1 MGVIDQLEKDASIDP
16 EEASATGDT
25 SGDGEYGW
33 RKLEIT
39 LPSWDPLQS
48 IAELIEKLKEILDI
62 MVKALEAF
70 LNFIGAFADPIAA
83 LVQKIIDAI
92 TELLEGLLHDVGI
105 YLFYVP
111 FAKKLMTNF
120 AGIGDF
126 TPEEMGWLF
135 GGGIGPE
142 PDETP
147 SQEEERERLSQFLTN
162 VNRYSGGN
170 YGFFKTIWDSLYDEG
185 DLNRPMF
192 YNENDYIAGYLM
204 LIGTNFD
211 PIGFLDD
218 LWRLFGI
225 FGSLFGGI
233 PGLPEDIPV
242 PTGLTA
248 TPLSTGQAGTYGTS
262 TGSFDVLLEWD
273 GPGTLINQISDLGNI
288 ILYPVETA
296 IIRVKNNPNAMTA
309 SNIVELIGTRELTEG
324 YEKGTDD
331 LNVKVVKI
339 LDKPLVKTTYV
350 DKDVPLD
357 DKPIGDSYFYAVA
370 WKLDAY
376 ESRFVSDDEEPQR
389 KLDYWQISNV
399 ARATPQPALPPSVR
413 PDWLRTPSLASL
425 FPPLE
430 EFIGRI
436 IGFLKTLEGL
446 ITSVIDQ
453 YKAYIEF
460 LKSEVKR
467 YEKLITDILDTI
479 QQLAELLKVPS
490 ITGGVYYRPFYGQGG
505 NNFMIQDLLKSLVVS
520 PEADPAAPPFLRGD
534 EFVTGFVLMAGGPK
548 PQVDAFR
555 AALGIILGTHGIGL
569 GEMME
574 DLGEALQEMEEA
586 CFGDDFGETD
596 CSQEAEEIFSES
608 LEDITNC
615 DAVTKTEE
623 AIVAALFGDDMAVR
637 R

>member
-1 MGVIDQLEKDASIDP
+1 MGVID
-16 EEASATGDT
+16 
-25 SGDGEYGW
+25 
-33 RKLEIT
+33 KLEIESADFKLGPET
-39 LPSWDPLQS
+39 KFTDTGALSEGKYHWNKLELALPSWDPLQS
-48 IAELIEKLKEILDI
+48 IAQVIEKLKEGLAL

-70 LNFIGAFADPIAA
+70 LNFLGAFADPIAA
-83 LVQKIIDAI
+83 LVKKIIDAI

-120 AGIGDF
+120 AGVGDF
-126 TPEEMGWLF
+126 TPEEMEWLF
-135 GGGIGPE
+135 GGGIGPK
-142 PDETP
+142 PNDTP
-147 SQEEERERLSQFLTN
+147 SQTEERKRLSQFLTN

-192 YNENDYIAGYLM
+192 YGNNDYVAGYVM
-204 LIGTNFD
+204 LIGSDFD

-242 PTGLTA
+242 PTNLIA
-248 TPLSTGQAGTYGTS
+248 TPLSTGQAGSYGTS

-273 GPGTLINQISDLGNI
+273 GPGSLINQISDLGNI
-288 ILYPVETA
+288 ILYPTETA
-296 IIRVKNNPNAMTA
+296 IIRVKNNPNAMIA
-309 SNIVELIGTRELTEG
+309 SNIVELAGTRELTVG
-324 YEKGTDD
+324 RLGGTDD
-331 LNVKVVKI
+331 MNVEVVAI

-350 DKDVPLD
+350 DRNVPLD
-357 DKPIGDSYFYAVA
+357 DTPIGDSYYYATA
-370 WKLDAY
+370 WRLDAF
-376 ESRFVSDDEEPQR
+376 ESRFVSDDTAPQR

-399 ARATPQPALPPSVR
+399 ARATPQPAHPPSIR

-446 ITSVIDQ
+446 IGSVLDQ

-479 QQLAELLKVPS
+479 KKLAELLKVPS
-490 ITGGVYYRPFYGQGG
+490 ITGGVYYRPFYGKGG
-505 NNFMIQDLLKSLVVS
+505 NNFFIQDMLMSLVVDS
-520 PEADPAAPPFLRGD
+520 AADPNAPPFLRGD
-534 EFVTGFVLMAGGPK
+534 EWVTGFVLMTGGPK
-548 PQVDAFR
+548 PDVDAFR
-555 AALGIILGTHGIGL
+555 LALGIILGTHGIGL
-569 GEMME
+569 SEMLE
-574 DLGEALQEMEEA
+574 DLGDAVYEMEQT
-586 CFGDDFGETD
+586 CFGDNFGETD
-596 CSQEAEEIFSES
+596 CSESAEETFSEA
-608 LEDITNC
+608 LENIKDC
-615 DAVTKTEE
+615 SCVAEVEE
-623 AIVAALFGDDMAVR
+623 FIFDPDMSR
-637 R
+637 RE